1 MNGLEFQN
9 SPCILDKNSLDQFP
23 LARQVYARV
32 TYRSCLHEETN
43 AQPTNGFRWTLART
57 YTTNISPRNH
67 EFNTI
72 GFELAKYIAW
82 PVCQQPPPETT
93 LPADVCGCKTRFS
106 CLSSSELATL
116 HKPADSSATLL
127 RLLLLPEK
135 KEIIWKIYK

>member
-1 MNGLEFQN
+1 MSNTFTKIIDWRKCIRKCIYIYKGKQAHERMNSLEFQN
-9 SPCILDKNSLDQFP
+9 SPCISDKNSLDQFP

-82 PVCQQPPPETT
+82 PVCQQPPPET
-93 LPADVCGCKTRFS
+93 RS
-106 CLSSSELATL
+106 C
-116 HKPADSSATLL
+116 
-127 RLLLLPEK
+127 RLLSPRMCAVAKQDFLV
-135 KEIIWKIYK
+135 